1 MPDRPVELH
10 EHLPTDIHAD
20 TLAGENVTR
29 WGTKSQAAAAVY
41 QSAAA
46 AAVGP
51 PSVGACQGQCETDAG
66 RRTPMVAQHAHRH
79 NHCLHVKGVRWEQGH
94 VPVGAYHGA

>member
-1 MPDRPVELH
+1 MPDHPVELH

-29 WGTKSQAAAAVY
+29 WETKSQAAAAVY
-41 QSAAA
+41 QSAVA

-51 PSVGACQGQCETDAG
+51 PSVGTCQGQCETDVG
-66 RRTPMVAQHAHRH
+66 RRAPMVAQHAHRH
-79 NHCLHVKGVRWEQGH
+79 DHCLHVKGVRWEQGH